1 MLLVACKLLL
11 LVFFNILC
19 LQTSY
24 VIMWLNVSDI
34 VKWWAAGTQVFIFVR
49 RTRFQTHAVLPSGP
63 SPGFRSRGAKKSQG
77 VTFLTILDVCRNR
90 GSNHEMGDR
99 EPLAP
104 HWRRRCLQCSLY
116 FFSYMPRRAKTI
128 LGFVQNVTADHKK
141 SFRVFVRPER
151 VSKTLLKR

>member
-19 LQTSY
+19 LQMSY

-49 RTRFQTHAVLPSGP
+49 RTRFQTYAVLPSGP

-77 VTFLTILDVCRNR
+77 GHIFNNIGCMQKPGVQPWNG
-90 GSNHEMGDR
+90 GSGTTGT
-99 EPLAP
+99 PLATA
-104 HWRRRCLQCSLY
+104 LSSLLPI
-116 FFSYMPRRAKTI
+116 FFLLHA
-128 LGFVQNVTADHKK
+128 AA
-141 SFRVFVRPER
+141 
-151 VSKTLLKR
+151 SKNDSRLCPKRYCGSQKIIPSIC